1 VNKGRGNRWF
11 SQLFLLLNG
20 DINIF
25 CIYNLLVSNSGLDSM
40 AKDEVKKGFQTN
52 LDGIKNLPIMM
63 NGLES
68 WDVLLIQDVIKL
80 IPKGK

>member
-1 VNKGRGNRWF
+1 MNKGRGNRWF